1 MRILLLGP
9 PGAGKG
15 TQAARISQALGIPAI
30 STGEMFRDNVK
41 RGTDLGKRVQ
51 ALIEAGQYV
60 PDELTNEIVFDRLSQ
75 PDAANGYL
83 LDGYPRTIAQ
93 VYALREWHWARDTD
107 FDHVLE
113 LDVPTA
119 MVVERLLARAAIEG
133 RADDTEEVIR
143 ERMRVYKEQT
153 EPIKDMARSRGLLRE
168 IDGSRDV
175 DAVFE
180 DCMTAL
186 RTSYPAPPRPPRPA
200 SA

>member
-51 ALIEAGQYV
+51 ALIDAGQFV
-60 PDELTNEIVFDRLSQ
+60 PDDLTNEIVFDRLSQ
-75 PDAANGYL
+75 QDAADGYL

-107 FDHVLE
+107 FDHVLTLE
-113 LDVPTA
+113 VPTS

-175 DAVFE
+175 ETVFE
-180 DCMTAL
+180 DCMAQL
-186 RTSYPAPPRPPRPA
+186 RTPYPAAPRPPRPA
-200 SA
+200 TA